1 MLRQLFKNVA
11 QIFHTAYVKWVQAH
25 MIDPPS
31 TEVQTSGKELLNMFR
46 LMFLMRRM
54 ELAADMLYKQ
64 KLARGFLHLADG
76 QEAVPVVSCLLLF
89 KITSTAIRQ
98 W

>member
-1 MLRQLFKNVA
+1 
-11 QIFHTAYVKWVQAH
+11 

-31 TEVQTSGKELLNMFR
+31 TEVQTSAKELLNMFR

-54 ELAADMLYKQ
+54 ELTADMLYKQ

-76 QEAVPVVSCLLLF
+76 QEAVPVVSCFLGPYGPHSPRGSGNQLLSLSSH
-89 KITSTAIRQ
+89 TLSPV
-98 W
+98 

>member
-1 MLRQLFKNVA
+1 
-11 QIFHTAYVKWVQAH
+11 

-31 TEVQTSGKELLNMFR
+31 TEVQTSAKELLNMFR

-54 ELAADMLYKQ
+54 ELTADMLYKQ

-76 QEAVPVVSCLLLF
+76 QEAVPVVSCLLLS
-89 KITSTAIRQ
+89 KWNSVAKGQ